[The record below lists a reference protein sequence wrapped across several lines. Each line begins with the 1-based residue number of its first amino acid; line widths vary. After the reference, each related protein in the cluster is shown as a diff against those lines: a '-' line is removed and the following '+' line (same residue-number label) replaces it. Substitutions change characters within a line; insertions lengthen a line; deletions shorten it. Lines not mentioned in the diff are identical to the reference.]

1 MSALVSQGISAGPIY
16 SWQDESGQIH
26 YSDRPLAGEDQS
38 QPIDLQTKVD
48 GDRKSTESEQYSIRE
63 QVEYFDRKREEQR
76 RALLEER
83 RFRQEA
89 RAQELEQRRLEYE
102 QERLNNSEA
111 ETVIYGGYPRYRPIY
126 HHHRRHR
133 RPYGV
138 QVHSPYMRQY
148 RYVPKLHQF
157 SRDVGRPYPSYPLN
171 FWKH

>member
-1 MSALVSQGISAGPIY
+1 MSGLVSQGISAGPIY

-126 HHHRRHR
+126 HHRRHR

-138 QVHSPYMRQY
+138 QVNSPYMRQY